1 MNYYLKYLKYKQ
13 KYLNQ
18 LGGGKASVL
27 NLKGLNLF
35 GDTSEECLYLDP
47 TFGFIM
53 MESHAI
59 KNYFLYALPSNYKKL
74 IQNLF
79 TKIPGAIAPSK
90 SDQSIGN
97 ILTPYAIGQLLA
109 IMYWGDDAQLKNF
122 YTGLTSKKTKKR
134 KFNTLFVRDFPQKKR
149 DRLLY
154 GIFLALL
161 WCKATNKEGFKQ
173 FYQGYNQQ
181 VPETQ
186 RVTIPTSWDDF
197 TMVELES
204 DDLPLRGI
212 LAKTYFLT
220 NSSIELFQQE
230 EAIVNWCCQDKC
242 CSSSYADCGATSLR
256 NFFRILIR
264 TNTLDCD
271 VSILRRMGASSQI
284 IDFFTTYN
292 THVKQASKEA
302 RNAWGKLTCNHPG
315 VVYKEIC
322 QNQDCISYCE
332 VKSGWDTTKSKLNIL
347 VLMNSLFPQRE
358 IKLWV
363 DVASLCPDI
372 FKLLDNDIDEEF
384 EYSPFGILKFEV
396 NTHEYWW
403 YLEKGH
409 FYIKEQMRQQDLTKF
424 ESKLDTSLAKF
435 YFYTCIPFSMNH
447 FSIINRVSTYLNSV
461 WFARLIK
468 NESMII
474 FFTQVLASNEILY
487 NYYFLTQVFYWN
499 HDAVRRTLV
508 NWNIIIKYSKMID
521 ITLLLLTKFSCTR
534 TPGGHS
540 ELRTVPVA
548 KHITHLYLDWNTR
561 IFPNNLTKILGSMV
575 NLVEL
580 TTYKNINF
588 MDINLPKLKN
598 LSVNSLINLEATTT
612 LNNLKVLKISN
623 INPLGFPNN
632 NNVFST
638 YFSSLEVLD
647 IGFDKYNPL
656 MLQNLT
662 NLKNL
667 KLFCRNERNK
677 FKLRTSLH
685 HLNSLE
691 EIRFSRYYILP
702 LDIPLQGLTQL
713 QTIQFPTI
721 SKYNHPIPSYLT
733 NLTSLIL
740 PKGYNNPLHSLP
752 KLTYLNYFNL
762 NLSNLSER
770 FPNLKQL
777 DKIDFTSVSTT
788 QNFTTLKIIQIPLEK
803 INIDLSG
810 LANLENL
817 TVYGKINNCILPSLS
832 ELTNLKILN
841 LKVEFKTLQF
851 NPVLP
856 QLEELYI
863 QSNINPELL
872 NTLLSKLPSLKRLIL
887 SEYNNRID
895 LTNLFNLEE
904 LHLGWSFNQVLTQLT
919 NFNNLNKLII
929 DNSEFSHSLNGLPI
943 SIKYLVLYG
952 RNYKNLKSLSN
963 LINLEEIKFVDDVNI
978 INLKPL
984 LKCSKLKKIIIGTY
998 VYQGVLLTQLLNFQ
1012 I

>member
-1 MNYYLKYLKYKQ
+1 MNYYFKYLKYKQ

-27 NLKGLNLF
+27 NLKRLNLF
-35 GDTSEECLYLDP
+35 ADSSQKTLFLDP

-59 KNYFLYALPSNYKKL
+59 KNYFLYAMPSNYKKL

-90 SDQSIGN
+90 SDQSIGDV
-97 ILTPYAIGQLLA
+97 LTPYAIGQLLA
-109 IMYWGDDAQLKNF
+109 IMYWGTDAQLINVQLKDF
-122 YTGLTSKKTKKR
+122 YKGINKKKIKR
-134 KFNTLFVRDFPQKKR
+134 KKFNTLLVSAFPQKRR

-173 FYQGYNQQ
+173 FYQGYNDKA
-181 VPETQ
+181 PETQ

-197 TMVELES
+197 TMAELES
-204 DDLPLRGI
+204 EDLSLRAI

-220 NSSIELFQQE
+220 NSSLELFQQE
-230 EAIVNWCCQDKC
+230 QARVQWCCQDKC

-271 VSILRRMGASSQI
+271 VSILRKMGASSSI

-292 THVKQASKEA
+292 THVKQAAKEA

-347 VLMNSLFPQRE
+347 VLINSLFPQRE
-358 IKLWV
+358 IKSWV

-396 NTHEYWW
+396 NAHEYWW
-403 YLEKGH
+403 YLDNGH

-435 YFYTCIPFSMNH
+435 YFYSCIPFSIEHLN
-447 FSIINRVSTYLNSV
+447 IIYRESTSLNSL

-474 FFTQVLASNEILY
+474 FFSQVISNEILY

-499 HDAVRRTLV
+499 YDAVRRTSV

-521 ITLLLLTKFSCTR
+521 ITLLLLPKFRC
-534 TPGGHS
+534 S
-540 ELRTVPVA
+540 ELIRTVPMA
-548 KHITHLYLDWNTR
+548 RHIRYLHLDWNSR
-561 IFPNNLTKILGSMV
+561 LSQVNLTKILGSTV

-580 TTYKNINF
+580 ISYSNIDFTN
-588 MDINLPKLKN
+588 INLPKLKN

-623 INPLGFPNN
+623 IPN
-632 NNVFST
+632 NNVFPT
-638 YFSSLEVLD
+638 HFSSLEVLD
-647 IGFDKYNPL
+647 IGFNMYHSL
-656 MLQNLT
+656 MLQNLS
-662 NLKNL
+662 NLKCL
-667 KLFCRNERNK
+667 KLSSRIEFE
-677 FKLRTSLH
+677 LGTSLH

-691 EIRFSRYYILP
+691 DISIYCRVYNSP
-702 LDIPLQGLTQL
+702 LDIPLQGLTKL
-713 QTIQFPTI
+713 QKIKFTYISQF
-721 SKYNHPIPSYLT
+721 NRPIPSYLT

-740 PKGYNNPLHSLP
+740 PKGYNNPLPSLP
-752 KLTYLNYFNL
+752 KLIYVKYLNL
-762 NLSNLSER
+762 NLTNLTDR

-777 DKIDFTSVSTT
+777 EKIDFTSVSTT
-788 QNFTTLKIIQIPLEK
+788 QNFTTLKIIQIPIEK

-817 TVYGKINNCILPSLS
+817 TIYGKINNCILPSLS
-832 ELTNLKILN
+832 ELANLKILN

-851 NPVLP
+851 NPVL
-856 QLEELYI
+856 QKLEEL
-863 QSNINPELL
+863 NILSPVNPELL
-872 NTLLSKLPSLKRLIL
+872 NTLSGKLPSLKRLIL
-887 SEYNNRID
+887 REYNSTID
-895 LTNLFNLEE
+895 LPNLFNLEE
-904 LHLGWSFNQVLTQLT
+904 LNLGYYFNEVLTKLI
-919 NFNNLNKLII
+919 NFNNLKKLII
-929 DNSEFSHSLNGLPI
+929 DYPEFSHSLNGLPI
-943 SIKYLVLYG
+943 SIKYLELYG
-952 RNYKNLKSLSN
+952 RTFKNLKPLSN
-963 LINLEEIKFVDDVNI
+963 LINLEEIKFLDNVNI
-978 INLKPL
+978 TNLKPL
-984 LKCSKLKKIIIGTY
+984 LKCTKLKKIIIGAY
-998 VYQGVLLTQLLNFQ
+998 AYQGVLLTELLNFK
-1012 I
+1012 IL